1 MCMKCR
7 EYLRSPDG
15 KPALVF
21 LLNNGQILAVSKKVD
36 LSDPSKIKYD
46 KIDHTDLRFFDR

>member
-46 KIDHTDLRFFDR
+46 KIGHTDLRFFDR